1 MRARTRRRWAI
12 VVVVAGLLTT
22 GFGPPQ
28 LMAGDSSAVGL
39 AASQVR
45 SLQAYQSP
53 VVSARAAVLLDGASG
68 AVLYS
73 KNGQQR
79 FGPAS
84 LTKMMTALVAIER
97 GQLGQRITASENV
110 LVEPVV
116 IGLDPGET
124 LTLENLLY
132 GLLLWSGND
141 AAVAIAEGLAG
152 SVPRFADWMN
162 EKASALDMRNTHFL
176 NPHGLDTAGHYSTAE
191 DLARLTAAMMRQPAL
206 AKMAGSRDYTIPGP
220 PLYLFRNSNPLLGS
234 YEGVNGGKTGLTDGC
249 GRCLSVSATRAGH
262 SVVAVVLGSDNIARD
277 GRMLLDHAFGSYEW
291 VPVNA
296 GVRGAFEYR
305 LGVERAEVRLA
316 PDATTA
322 VYSGEVRRY
331 RTRAVLEP
339 AVGSPT
345 GIGRLLVE
353 SGLRRLGELPLVG
366 AGSAR

>member
-1 MRARTRRRWAI
+1 MA
-12 VVVVAGLLTT
+12 VVVAGLLTT

-28 LMAGDSSAVGL
+28 LMAGDSNAVGL
-39 AASQVR
+39 APSQVR
-45 SLQAYQSP
+45 GLQAYQSP
-53 VVSARAAVLLDGASG
+53 VVSARAAVLLDVASG

-79 FGPAS
+79 FAPAS

-97 GQLGQRITASENV
+97 GQLGQRVTASENV

-141 AAVAIAEGLAG
+141 AAVAIAEGMAG
-152 SVPRFADWMN
+152 SVPRFAGWMN
-162 EKASALDMRNTHFL
+162 EKAAALEMRNTHFV

-191 DLARLTAAMMRQPAL
+191 DLARLTAAMMRQPVL
-206 AKMAGSRDYTIPGP
+206 AKIAGSRDYTITGP

-234 YEGVNGGKTGLTDGC
+234 YEGVTGGKTGLTDDC

-291 VPVNA
+291 VPVHA
-296 GVRGAFEYR
+296 GVRGAFESR
-305 LGVERAEVRLA
+305 LGAERAEARLA
-316 PDATTA
+316 PDATIA
-322 VYSGEVRRY
+322 VHAGEGRRY
-331 RTRAVLEP
+331 RTRAVLES
-339 AVGSPT
+339 AVGSSA
-345 GIGRLLVE
+345 GVGRLLVE